1 MTTALPG
8 GSLQKLRE
16 MEDIDRRRSK
26 ELQKALTTT

>member
-1 MTTALPG
+1 MTAALSG

-26 ELQKALTTT
+26 ELRKALATT